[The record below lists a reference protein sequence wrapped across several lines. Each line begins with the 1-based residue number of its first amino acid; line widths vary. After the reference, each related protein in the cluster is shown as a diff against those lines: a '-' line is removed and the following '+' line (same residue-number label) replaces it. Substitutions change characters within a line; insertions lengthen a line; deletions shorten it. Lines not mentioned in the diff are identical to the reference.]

1 MIYRWSS
8 RNNRGEFVSNSD
20 PGVFVGPPTKPEGP
34 LVVENVTKDQATLK
48 WKEPK
53 DNGGNP
59 VRFVLIYTRSSV
71 SDFRKVPEHL
81 LSVFL
86 CSILTFS

>member
-1 MIYRWSS
+1 MNCFLFVKKLERQKFIAKKLKYIGMI
-8 RNNRGEFVSNSD
+8 FV
-20 PGVFVGPPTKPEGP
+20 FFLGPPTKPEGP

-59 VRFVLIYTRSSV
+59 VR
-71 SDFRKVPEHL
+71 
-81 LSVFL
+81 
-86 CSILTFS
+86 